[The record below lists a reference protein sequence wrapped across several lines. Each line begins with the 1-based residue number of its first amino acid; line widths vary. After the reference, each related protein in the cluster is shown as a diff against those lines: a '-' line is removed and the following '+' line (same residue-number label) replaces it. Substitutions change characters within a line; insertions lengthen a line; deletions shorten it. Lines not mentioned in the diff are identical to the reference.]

1 MAGTYFAQA
10 REYKREAGRFI
21 SEDLIAG
28 FADMPFSMNR
38 YGYCFNNGMVLMD
51 LDGAWPSW
59 NDVKNGIKEVGQA
72 VGKTTRGMIEEAK
85 NADWKKIGRTA
96 LNIVETVGAVA
107 AGVIAVGTVG
117 AIVGT
122 GAAIVAGVGIA
133 ANAAYT
139 GYINQK
145 NGGNFFDGLFVGSL
159 NASASVFA
167 STFFG
172 APLPQNHIGSVAQVV
187 LTSGANYVSGT
198 LSSLLL
204 DAINQKT
211 PDAETAFK
219 NGISQA
225 GVAALLGGFGV
236 KLTALGQ
243 SISALAS
250 LLQQYIMN
258 EVTTESEEDDIKGD
272 FVCEF

>member
-1 MAGTYFAQA
+1 M
-10 REYKREAGRFI
+10 
-21 SEDLIAG
+21 
-28 FADMPFSMNR
+28 
-38 YGYCFNNGMVLMD
+38 
-51 LDGAWPSW
+51 
-59 NDVKNGIKEVGQA
+59 
-72 VGKTTRGMIEEAK
+72 
-85 NADWKKIGRTA
+85 
-96 LNIVETVGAVA
+96 
-107 AGVIAVGTVG
+107 
-117 AIVGT
+117 
-122 GAAIVAGVGIA
+122 AGVGIA

-172 APLPQNHIGSVAQVV
+172 APLPQNHIGSVAQGV

-225 GVAALLGGFGV
+225 GVAALLGTLGV
-236 KLTALGQ
+236 SVDSKGQ
-243 SISALAS
+243 IISALAS
-250 LLQQYIMN
+250 FIQQWWMD
-258 EVTTESEEDDIKGD
+258 EDSLEENMINDK
-272 FVCEF
+272 FVCDM